1 MDTRAPSTAR
11 PVTTI
16 RVKLVLTII
25 VAAVIPLLIVGYAS
39 YTKQESIEVED
50 AFERLEGL
58 ATAQVGQLERMVQAD
73 SDTASIIANHPD
85 VRAALSG
92 TLPAEETTAT
102 LDNLIAIVP
111 RLEAVALFDR
121 GANPVAS
128 TANTASAGLPTDMIG
143 GGNAIGMVMEN
154 PDGTLVMLSCTELHA
169 DGEIVGTVVVET
181 DAEPITRLATN
192 YQGLSQTGETSVA
205 QLDGNGD
212 AQIIA
217 PLRFKEDAVM
227 HVTVPSTATNAPI
240 TLALAG
246 DEGRFAETIDYRDQP
261 VLAVTRAVDA
271 TNWGVVVK
279 MDRAEA
285 LAGTFDFQRSLFA
298 AIVAAIALGILAS
311 MALARRISSPLR
323 RLTRTAVAVSEG
335 KVDERSVVTSNDEI
349 GTLAQ
354 AMNCMADSLV
364 DAASEEAQRTA
375 QLEDLNDQLR
385 TKEAAVRSILDTAAE
400 GIMSVGA
407 DGSVLDFNAAA
418 EKIFGIDAAGAVG
431 APVSEMLTVPGDTGL
446 RRLTAGMAVARRHG
460 PEGIEMVAHRADGST
475 IPVHVAVS
483 AVGSDTNGSA
493 ATYTAIVRDI
503 SERLAFEQQ
512 LSHLATHD
520 SLTGLPNRDLFD
532 LRLETALADTS
543 HAPDTVAVLFVDL
556 DRFKVVNDSW
566 GHKSGDKLL
575 QQVANRLTGAVRD
588 ADVIARFGGDEFVL
602 LLTQLADAA
611 EARLVG
617 QRVLTALKHPFVV
630 GANATYVTA
639 SVGIAMMNEHDVT
652 AEGLLS
658 DADVAMYRAKQGGRN
673 RVDVFDA
680 DMRSWVES
688 RHELDTEL
696 RKAIDNGDIG
706 IAYQPIV
713 DVGSADVVAVEAL
726 ARWNHSDLGVI
737 SPDDFIAVAE
747 ESGLIVDL
755 GRYVFETVCRQV
767 AGWQK
772 EHLQPIPAAINL
784 SARELVQPDCVDAIR
799 SAIRASGVDPSTL
812 TVEVTESMFVTD
824 PERAI
829 HNLNQIRSLGISIA
843 LDDFGTGYSS
853 LTYLRQ
859 LPIDIVKIDR
869 GFMNELEDD
878 TGQRSIVAMVLALGE
893 SMGIRVIAEGIEN
906 ERQRRAL
913 MELGVEF
920 AQGYHFAAPQT
931 AERVEAMLWP
941 LVDLDAVVSSS

>member
-1 MDTRAPSTAR
+1 
-11 PVTTI
+11 
-16 RVKLVLTII
+16 
-25 VAAVIPLLIVGYAS
+25 
-39 YTKQESIEVED
+39 
-50 AFERLEGL
+50 
-58 ATAQVGQLERMVQAD
+58 
-73 SDTASIIANHPD
+73 
-85 VRAALSG
+85 
-92 TLPAEETTAT
+92 
-102 LDNLIAIVP
+102 
-111 RLEAVALFDR
+111 
-121 GANPVAS
+121 
-128 TANTASAGLPTDMIG
+128 
-143 GGNAIGMVMEN
+143 
-154 PDGTLVMLSCTELHA
+154 
-169 DGEIVGTVVVET
+169 
-181 DAEPITRLATN
+181 
-192 YQGLSQTGETSVA
+192 
-205 QLDGNGD
+205 
-212 AQIIA
+212 
-217 PLRFKEDAVM
+217 
-227 HVTVPSTATNAPI
+227 
-240 TLALAG
+240 
-246 DEGRFAETIDYRDQP
+246 
-261 VLAVTRAVDA
+261 
-271 TNWGVVVK
+271 
-279 MDRAEA
+279 
-285 LAGTFDFQRSLFA
+285 
-298 AIVAAIALGILAS
+298 
-311 MALARRISSPLR
+311 
-323 RLTRTAVAVSEG
+323 
-335 KVDERSVVTSNDEI
+335 
-349 GTLAQ
+349 
-354 AMNCMADSLV
+354 
-364 DAASEEAQRTA
+364 
-375 QLEDLNDQLR
+375 
-385 TKEAAVRSILDTAAE
+385 
-400 GIMSVGA
+400 
-407 DGSVLDFNAAA
+407 
-418 EKIFGIDAAGAVG
+418 
-431 APVSEMLTVPGDTGL
+431 
-446 RRLTAGMAVARRHG
+446 MAVARRHG